1 MGYGWLGVRMS
12 GYVYEYQH
20 LEDEYI
26 DQERALS
33 ELNQSV
39 TMNKYNNELVFTVH
53 KTALD
58 NALYIFQKYHNSFSK
73 AGAWEVVG
81 FPTVE
86 LMNTGVM
93 IKISV
98 VPDGAENEVTYQL
111 FSTPKIQARVVEDV
125 GVKENLT

>member
-1 MGYGWLGVRMS
+1 
-12 GYVYEYQH
+12 
-20 LEDEYI
+20 
-26 DQERALS
+26 
-33 ELNQSV
+33 
-39 TMNKYNNELVFTVH
+39 MNKYNNELVFTVH

-93 IKISV
+93 IKINV
-98 VPDGAENEVTYQL
+98 VSDGAENEVTYQL

-125 GVKENLT
+125 GVKENLTQIYYHIERVYDVQGDVQPEFTTELVDYLNT